1 MLIGYYIINLIVMLT
16 LVTFSYKNLFS
27 IKNLYKGYLHR
38 YLNLSIDPS
47 ITGKKKN
54 KNATSSTVKANFLD
68 NVLPFILGLILISN
82 FSIILSQYLTAYFEI
97 GSVDTTS
104 AIGFILGYNKP
115 FHLGLIAISLT
126 SALFAAKNVIFY
138 EGIYDET
145 LHTSKIAH
153 YIIKRDLVK
162 SYNHSVAD
170 AIATFYI
177 RGRKVTDDLEFITV
191 GTDIAELLITSKHK
205 REILSSLSNVMGK
218 SENIS
223 IIAASLTLI
232 NDDKTLV
239 FMLDDEEKDDSV
251 DKAYS
256 EKLRLLYAELLEIT
270 EISEDMRK
278 EELIKNLE
286 RGIGF

>member
-1 MLIGYYIINLIVMLT
+1 MAISYYIINLIVMFT

-38 YLNLSIDPS
+38 YLNLSVDPN

-54 KNATSSTVKANFLD
+54 KSATSSTVKANFLD
-68 NVLPFILGLILISN
+68 KVLPFIIGLILISN
-82 FSIILSQYLTAYFEI
+82 FSIILSQYLTAYFES

-104 AIGFILGYNKP
+104 SIGFIFSYNKT
-115 FHLGLIAISLT
+115 FHLGLIAISFT
-126 SALFAAKNVIFY
+126 STLFAIKNVIFY
-138 EGIYDET
+138 EGLYDET
-145 LHTSKIAH
+145 LHTAKIAQH
-153 YIIKRDLVK
+153 LIKRDLVK

-170 AIATFYI
+170 AVATFYV
-177 RGRKVTDDLEFITV
+177 RGQRLNSSLQFTKVCS
-191 GTDIAELLITSKHK
+191 DIAELLITSKHR
-205 REILSSLSNVMGK
+205 REIISSLSNVMSK

-232 NDDKTLV
+232 NDDNTLL
-239 FMLDDEEKDDSV
+239 FMIEKEENKEPV
-251 DKAYS
+251 DNAYCG
-256 EKLRLLYAELLEIT
+256 KLRILYAELLAVT
-270 EISEDMRK
+270 DVSEETRK